1 MRKLIL
7 ALLAATG
14 AAMVATTPAAAVG
27 TRHAFCLQGE
37 NYPALSDCS
46 FNSYEEC
53 QASASGRLLT
63 CIANPYYVPGG
74 APPAHYHHRHHH
86 RHPH

>member
-74 APPAHYHHRHHH
+74 APPAHYHPRHHH